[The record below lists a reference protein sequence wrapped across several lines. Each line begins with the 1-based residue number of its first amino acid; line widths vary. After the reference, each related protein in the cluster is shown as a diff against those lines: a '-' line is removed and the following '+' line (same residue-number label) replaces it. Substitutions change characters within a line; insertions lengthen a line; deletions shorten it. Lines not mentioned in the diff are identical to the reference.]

1 MPVRDPEAPWP
12 GRLPSPAPVLV
23 PPDPRPV
30 EVEWDGGMPVR
41 VRLRSRWEVVTNWA
55 GPWMRM
61 GRWWEGETS
70 VEQYQIVTSAT
81 ALLCEVRAGVSY
93 VVGIYD

>member
-1 MPVRDPEAPWP
+1 MEI
-12 GRLPSPAPVLV
+12 
-23 PPDPRPV
+23 
-30 EVEWDGGMPVR
+30 EWDGGMPVR
-41 VRLRSRWEVVTNWA
+41 VRLRSRWEVVINWA
-55 GPWMRM
+55 GPWMRS

-81 ALLCEVRAGVSY
+81 ALLCEVRAGIAY